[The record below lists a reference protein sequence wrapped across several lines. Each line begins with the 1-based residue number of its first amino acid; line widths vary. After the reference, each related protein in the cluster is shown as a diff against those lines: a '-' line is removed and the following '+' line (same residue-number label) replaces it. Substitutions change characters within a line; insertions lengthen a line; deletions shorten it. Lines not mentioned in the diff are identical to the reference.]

1 MSTKTFVLPS
11 KIPVYLRR
19 LQSQYKRDGK
29 TTLDALVSA
38 SYFRVSKDPT
48 YNGFGTG
55 AYGHDIAVFVPFELL
70 ATIDIAEQQ
79 QLEDDLR
86 EAFNTLCRA
95 VEGEYVATVSLLD
108 DAEDSDDSRDASYRL
123 RQRRSDTIVP
133 SLWKGG
139 GLRLFI
145 SHRDLHKARANEI
158 ASSLKDFGIVSFV
171 AHDNIAPMSEWRDE
185 IVKALASAE
194 AMLLLLTDDFAD
206 SAWTN
211 QEIGFALC
219 RDIPIIPVSVDGA
232 VPPGF
237 LSERQAA
244 RFDSVNEQSVKEL
257 YGLITN
263 AVGAEDRMRES
274 LVRAFVES
282 RDFDETRKRFD
293 RLKLVAQQI
302 TDEDERML
310 VDGYNKK
317 SQLNQCFYLGNQYRR
332 FEKFLRRL
340 TGKQYIVK
348 KGRVSVPEKEKDFD
362 DIPF

>member
-1 MSTKTFVLPS
+1 MSAKTHILPS

-19 LQSQYKRDGK
+19 LQRQYKKDGK
-29 TTLDALVSA
+29 TTLEAIVST
-38 SYFRVSKDPT
+38 SYFRVSKDPVHE
-48 YNGFGTG
+48 GFGGGT
-55 AYGHDIAVFVPFELL
+55 YGHEVNAFVPFELL
-70 ATIDIAEQQ
+70 ATIDIAEQS

-86 EAFNTLCRA
+86 SDFNTLCRSIA
-95 VEGEYVATVSLLD
+95 DEYVTTINILD
-108 DAEDSDDSRDASYRL
+108 DAEDTDDSRDAIYRL

-133 SLWKGG
+133 ALWQGG

-145 SHRDLHKARANEI
+145 SHRDLHKARAHEI
-158 ASSLKDFGIVSFV
+158 ASALEDFGIVSFV

-244 RFDSVNEQSVKEL
+244 RFDSVNEQSMKEL

-282 RDFDETRKRFD
+282 RDFDETRERFD

-317 SQLNQCFYLGNQYRR
+317 SQLNQCFYLGNEYRR

-348 KGRVSVPEKEKDFD
+348 KGRVRVPEEEKDFD